1 MNNPDLV
8 PLNPAELPDADD
20 DGDDIIMPE
29 NLFKMKRGNDARAPD
44 AKRQRVFTNSSGGH
58 TYVDSALMQSDFD
71 LPGES
76 SEDEEDE
83 YDRNI
88 RLLTENQ
95 LQESTSRGVRGAS
108 ILNAARANK
117 QQLTKG
123 QKKIRK
129 LIGQQNYT
137 NDDLEEK
144 LEHDD
149 EGLVFVPAVTPKT
162 ALINSV
168 LGPEEDR
175 DDCYGC
181 SRGVGLARVKQDKL
195 NDLRSLILTLHGRT
209 DILKMCVLVSEYFRT
224 EIMEPS
230 NANLRKGEN
239 SIEPW
244 TPRGVYDH
252 ITKHMDAPD
261 FVLSGM
267 VRDLRDHLEILKT
280 GQVYKVRAETARSK
294 RRIQNSDI
302 FVNKG
307 GHKMML
313 ETMNTIHKMLNS
325 NPERMMFYNS
335 TFNVMKETPGVMSGK
350 VTAEETTNLESIFD
364 MQE

>member
-1 MNNPDLV
+1 MQHNDLE
-8 PLNPAELPDADD
+8 PLAPNDLPNTEDD
-20 DGDDIIMPE
+20 SEEIIMPD
-29 NLFKMKRGNDARAPD
+29 NLFTMKRSNERGAPD

-58 TYVDSALMQSDFD
+58 TYVDSVLMNDNFD
-71 LPGES
+71 LGDDS
-76 SEDEEDE
+76 DSEEDE

-88 RLLTENQ
+88 RQLRESQ
-95 LQESTSRGVRGAS
+95 LQESTSRGVRGAY
-108 ILNAARANK
+108 ILHDAKANK
-117 QQLTKG
+117 RQLTKG
-123 QKKIRK
+123 QKKLRK

-181 SRGVGLARVKQDKL
+181 SRGVGLARVKQEKL
-195 NDLRSLILTLHGRT
+195 NDLRGLILTLHGRT
-209 DILKMCVLVSEYFRT
+209 DVLKMCVLISEYFRT

-239 SIEPW
+239 KIEPW

-252 ITKHMDAPD
+252 ITRHMDAPD

-267 VRDLRDHLEILKT
+267 VRDLRDHLEILKN
-280 GQVYKVRAETARSK
+280 GQVYKVRAETARS
-294 RRIQNSDI
+294 RRKVHTSDI

-313 ETMNTIHKMLNS
+313 ETMNTIHKMLSS
-325 NPERMMFYNS
+325 NPEKMMFHNS
-335 TFNVMKETPGVMSGK
+335 TFNIMKESPGVMSGK
-350 VTAEETTNLESIFD
+350 VSAEETTNLESIFD
-364 MQE
+364 MKE